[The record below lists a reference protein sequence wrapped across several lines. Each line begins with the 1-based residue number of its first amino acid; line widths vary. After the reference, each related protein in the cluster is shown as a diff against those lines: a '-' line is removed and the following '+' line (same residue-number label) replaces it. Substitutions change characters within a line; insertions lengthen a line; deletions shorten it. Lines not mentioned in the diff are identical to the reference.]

1 MSDCLSARVLTTII
15 AILLFPANAAAQQ
28 SACDAPWQLVETL
41 RLGSS
46 DGEDALSPVRAMNTG
61 ADGRIYL
68 LQNWDYSVSIFLPDG
83 RPAGRI
89 GRAGGGPGE
98 FGSPPQRM
106 GWRADTLWVSDRFTT
121 QFFLMDGT
129 PVRQVSFQIPMPAE
143 GSRFAPGTPL
153 PDGTF
158 LPYRTVNEQAER
170 FLLARQA
177 PLRRLSSS
185 GEIVDTISIVKRHL
199 ADHVIHREDDNRGFG
214 LMSPHPLTPSNE
226 ESWLPVVTEADG
238 SAVVY
243 IGEVR
248 SEDERSTFDLL
259 RIGIAG
265 DTLLHRSVPYVPLPV
280 TKEERELMR
289 EWFAAGIAGDR
300 TPERLRPPWRV
311 RDAERRRRIAS
322 ELITFPETHPPVG
335 RILAGS
341 DGSIWLLRETWP
353 RATNLWE
360 IYDEQGHLEGS
371 VRIEALQDGYRP
383 YIFHASRNEIW
394 VQIRGALEVPYIVR
408 YEVRRGCEQ
417 AD

>member
-1 MSDCLSARVLTTII
+1 MSGCVSARVLTKII
-15 AILLFPANAAAQQ
+15 ATLVFPGLAASQQ

-41 RLGSS
+41 RLGSF

-61 ADGRIYL
+61 PDGRIYL

-121 QFFLMDGT
+121 QFFLADGT
-129 PVRQVSFQIPMPAE
+129 PVRQVGFKIPMPAE
-143 GSRFAPGTPL
+143 GSTFAPGTPL
-153 PDGTF
+153 ADGTF

-170 FLLARQA
+170 FLLARQV
-177 PLRRLSSS
+177 PLRRLSSA
-185 GEIVDTISIVKRHL
+185 GEIVDTIAIVKRHL
-199 ADHVIHREDDNRGFG
+199 ADHVIHREEDDRGFG

-248 SEDERSTFDLL
+248 SEDEHSTFDLL

-265 DTLLHRSVPYVPLPV
+265 DTLLHRAVPYVPLPV
-280 TKEERELMR
+280 TSEERERMR

-300 TPERLRPPWRV
+300 TPERLRPPWGV
-311 RDAERRRRIAS
+311 RDAERRRRIAR
-322 ELITFPETHPPVG
+322 ELITFPRTHPPVG

-353 RATNLWE
+353 RATNLWK
-360 IYDEQGHLEGS
+360 IYDEQGNLEGS
-371 VRIEALQDGYRP
+371 VQIEALEDGYRP
-383 YIFHASRNEIW
+383 YIFHASRNEVW
-394 VQIRGALEVPYIVR
+394 VQIRGALDVPYIVR
-408 YEVRRGCEQ
+408 YELRPSC
-417 AD
+417 

>member
-1 MSDCLSARVLTTII
+1 MSGCVSARVLTKII
-15 AILLFPANAAAQQ
+15 ATLVFPSLAAAQQ

-41 RLGSS
+41 RLGSF
-46 DGEDALSPVRAMNTG
+46 DGEDALSPIRAMNTG
-61 ADGRIYL
+61 PDGRIYL
-68 LQNWDYSVSIFLPDG
+68 LQSWDYSVSIFLPDG

-121 QFFLMDGT
+121 QFFLADGT
-129 PVRQVSFQIPMPAE
+129 PVRQIGFKIPMPTE
-143 GSRFAPGTPL
+143 GSTFAPGTPL
-153 PDGTF
+153 ADGTF

-170 FLLARQA
+170 FLLARQV
-177 PLRRLSSS
+177 PLRRLSSA
-185 GEIVDTISIVKRHL
+185 GEIVDTIAIVKRHL
-199 ADHVIHREDDNRGFG
+199 ADHVIHREEDDRGFG

-248 SEDERSTFDLL
+248 SEDEHSTFDLL

-265 DTLLHRSVPYVPLPV
+265 DTLLHSAVPYEPLPV
-280 TKEERELMR
+280 TREERELMR

-300 TPERLRPPWRV
+300 TPERLRPPWGV

-394 VQIRGALEVPYIVR
+394 VQIRGALDVPYVVR
-408 YEVRRGCEQ
+408 YELHPSY
-417 AD
+417 